1 LRSLLANSE
10 YTYTPTDVIHLPGV
24 TVLWPGLR
32 GFDYSVAYAREWLP
46 IASKNAVV
54 LNVFLFTAS
63 LHLETLRGPGSLSRN
78 KIRTEQLSHKVEAI
92 RGINEALRDPKYH
105 QSDELIQNIL
115 FLAMN
120 ETGEEEEL
128 ADPSPF
134 MPPLKNVQWL
144 DVYGTRSYVMLH
156 MNAVQD
162 MIRRRGGIRNLKTV
176 GLPWL
181 ISLWAQPSTQS
192 KWFSRLT

>member
-1 LRSLLANSE
+1 
-10 YTYTPTDVIHLPGV
+10 V

-46 IASKNAVV
+46 VASQNATV

-63 LHLETLRGPGSLSRN
+63 LHLETLRGPGTLSRK
-78 KIRTEQLSHKVEAI
+78 KIRTEQLHHKGEAI
-92 RGINEALRDPKYH
+92 RGINDALFDPKYC
-105 QSDELIQNIL
+105 QSDELIQNVL

-128 ADPSPF
+128 PDPSPF
-134 MPPLKNVQWL
+134 IAPLQNVQWL
-144 DVYGTRSYVMLH
+144 GVYGTRRYVMSHVTALQ
-156 MNAVQD
+156 V
-162 MIRRRGGIRNLKTV
+162 MIRRRGGIRNIKSV

-181 ISLWAQPSTQS
+181 ISL
-192 KWFSRLT
+192 